1 MLHHGGNDGA
11 DGFGGFPD
19 APAVLNAFLFG
30 IFRVKRRVAVGVDVI
45 ALRHKLVMIVGKI
58 VHHGTQVGCEA
69 VQLGKRPIAG
79 RELSVAL
86 GIAEEKV
93 GQGFFHVLRRIHES
107 LEIMLDQPLQVSGN
121 LGGVHIL
128 AGRHAIMPAGRV
140 LVKAGQR
147 HRSLQLR
154 LRNQKA
160 FAVCQRFQWQRLQ
173 KEQRGKCRGQESLE
187 HVLPHFT
194 FHSSLESTEESV
206 TIS

>member
-1 MLHHGGNDGA
+1 
-11 DGFGGFPD
+11 
-19 APAVLNAFLFG
+19 
-30 IFRVKRRVAVGVDVI
+30 
-45 ALRHKLVMIVGKI
+45 
-58 VHHGTQVGCEA
+58 
-69 VQLGKRPIAG
+69 
-79 RELSVAL
+79 
-86 GIAEEKV
+86 
-93 GQGFFHVLRRIHES
+93 
-107 LEIMLDQPLQVSGN
+107 
-121 LGGVHIL
+121 
-128 AGRHAIMPAGRV
+128 MPAGGV

-147 HRSLQLR
+147 HRR